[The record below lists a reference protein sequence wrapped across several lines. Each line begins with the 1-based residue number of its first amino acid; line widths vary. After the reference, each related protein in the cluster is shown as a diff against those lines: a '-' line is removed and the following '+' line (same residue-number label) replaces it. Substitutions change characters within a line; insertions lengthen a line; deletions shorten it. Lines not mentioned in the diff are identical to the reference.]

1 MKIEIDI
8 SASES
13 VEFIKLLSQSST
25 VGSTDNLAA
34 EIAKGLPE
42 KMSEVITTHQTVY
55 NS

>member
-13 VEFIKLLSQSST
+13 VEFIKLLSQSGT
-25 VGSTDNLAA
+25 VSSADNLAR
-34 EIAKGLPE
+34 EIAKAFPK
-42 KMSEVITTHQTVY
+42 KMNEVISAHQTVY